1 MVSKHCNLLGDPSPL
16 LGNIAWLIVL
26 AMPADLGTS
35 VYPQSLTCTRR
46 VQTELPLPSLM
57 KAVTCFGGSLL

>member
-46 VQTELPLPSLM
+46 DRAASSLSHEG
-57 KAVTCFGGSLL
+57 CDLLWG